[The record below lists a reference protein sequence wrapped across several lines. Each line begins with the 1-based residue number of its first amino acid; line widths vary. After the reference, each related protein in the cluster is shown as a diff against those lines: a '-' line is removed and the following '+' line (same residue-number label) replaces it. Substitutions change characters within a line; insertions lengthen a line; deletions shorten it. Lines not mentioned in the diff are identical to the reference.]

1 MSFTVLVIPEDPTF
15 NGHILKPLT
24 KAIVADAGRPAAR
37 VTVLT
42 NPKLGGYDQAVKAVR
57 TALAERY
64 RHMDLWLFFP
74 DADRASDKAM
84 RDLEAAVAT
93 RRINLLCCIAQP
105 ELEVYACAAFRG
117 EILQRWEDVRRH
129 PRMKEEIFEP
139 LLATHGDSR
148 RAGGGRDRMTEA
160 SLENLPL
167 LFQLCPELRTL
178 RDRIKNYLQEN

>member
-1 MSFTVLVIPEDPTF
+1 MSFTVLVIPEDPTL

-24 KAIVADAGRPAAR
+24 KAIVANAGRPSAK

-57 TALAERY
+57 SELAERY

-84 RDLEAAVAT
+84 RDLETAVAT
-93 RRINLLCCIAQP
+93 QRINLLCCIAQP
-105 ELEVYACAAFRG
+105 ELEVYACVAFRN
-117 EILQRWEDVRRH
+117 EIRERWEDVRRH
-129 PRMKEEIFEP
+129 SQLKEEIFEP
-139 LLATHGDSR
+139 LLATHGDPR
-148 RAGGGRDRMTEA
+148 RVGGGRDRMTEA

-167 LFQLCPELRTL
+167 LFRLCPELRTL
-178 RDRIKNYLQEN
+178 RDRIKDCLQEN

>member
-1 MSFTVLVIPEDPTF
+1 MSFTVLVIPEDPTL
-15 NGHILKPLT
+15 NGHSLKPLT

-42 NPKLGGYDQAVKAVR
+42 NPKLGGYDQAVRAVR
-57 TALAERY
+57 SELTERY

-74 DADRASDKAM
+74 DADKAGDKAM
-84 RDLEAAVAT
+84 RSLEEHVTA
-93 RRINLLCCIAQP
+93 RGINLLCCIVQP
-105 ELEVYACAAFRG
+105 EVEVYACVAFRN
-117 EILQRWEDVRRH
+117 EIRERWEDVRRH
-129 PRMKEEIFEP
+129 PRLKEEIFEP
-139 LLATHGDSR
+139 LLATHGAPR

-178 RDRIKNYLQEN
+178 RDRIEDRLQEN